1 MKSRLTVALLATGLV
16 AVLTWLLVQGTG
28 PDRPG
33 RERTDA
39 LQAIVFHNAAL
50 QRDVLQA
57 RAGLLRHYDPIVRSM
72 NGLLEAT
79 AALEHAGDVAGGDVQ
94 LDVDRRIRALAATVR
109 DQEAAVEAF
118 KSENALLRNSLAYFN
133 RLGAR
138 LAAGE
143 DSRQAGIADEAG
155 TLAAAML
162 RFANAPLPDSARQV
176 GRSLDRLAAAP
187 VSGPLAG
194 DVRALVLHGRLVLA
208 TLPAV
213 DALVARL
220 QAAPVAVQARALLD
234 TFAEIQSR
242 RAARSDLFLALLY
255 AAALCLVAY
264 AVHLFLRLRANAGLL
279 EQRLE
284 LESLVASIST
294 AFINLPP
301 DRIREGIEDSLARL
315 VRYAGLDRAQIV
327 MARDGEPDVAASF
340 FVQRPAA
347 APDLPRA
354 EVAAFV
360 SRWHPA
366 ALDRQG
372 CTCVPAVR
380 LLADG
385 PEKRSLEARR
395 VRSWLRLPLQVAG
408 EELGVLALDAVREE
422 RHWRDDD
429 VALYR
434 TAAGIFANAMARERA
449 ELAREELQSRLNRSQ
464 RLEAIGTLAGGIAHE
479 FNNILGAIRGYGEM
493 ALGILRDQPRPRR
506 YVEQIMKAGERAQNV
521 VEQVLAFGRRRERQL
536 RALAIETVVQ
546 EALGLA
552 RASLPST
559 LEWRTR
565 FGAGDATVLGD
576 DTEIQQVVM
585 NLCKNAAQAMDG
597 RGVLTVVV
605 DTVEIAGATK
615 LSHGTVQPG
624 RWVRLLVADTG
635 HGIEPAAMER
645 LFEPFFTTR
654 PAGRGTGLG
663 LSTVHGIVAGHGG
676 SIDVA
681 SRSGA
686 GTTFAIWLP
695 RAPGSA
701 SRQAGPRP
709 TPVRTGRGETV
720 LLVDD
725 DVPLVLLGEEML
737 AALGYEPVGFDHADA
752 ALAAFDAEPRRFDVV
767 LTDDI
772 MPGMRGT
779 ELAGAIH
786 EIRPDIPIVLMTGY
800 AQPLRAERLRASGI
814 REVLKKPLLSR
825 ALADCLARHLP
836 AR

>member
-1 MKSRLTVALLATGLV
+1 
-16 AVLTWLLVQGTG
+16 
-28 PDRPG
+28 
-33 RERTDA
+33 
-39 LQAIVFHNAAL
+39 
-50 QRDVLQA
+50 
-57 RAGLLRHYDPIVRSM
+57 
-72 NGLLEAT
+72 
-79 AALEHAGDVAGGDVQ
+79 
-94 LDVDRRIRALAATVR
+94 
-109 DQEAAVEAF
+109 
-118 KSENALLRNSLAYFN
+118 
-133 RLGAR
+133 
-138 LAAGE
+138 
-143 DSRQAGIADEAG
+143 
-155 TLAAAML
+155 
-162 RFANAPLPDSARQV
+162 
-176 GRSLDRLAAAP
+176 
-187 VSGPLAG
+187 
-194 DVRALVLHGRLVLA
+194 
-208 TLPAV
+208 
-213 DALVARL
+213 
-220 QAAPVAVQARALLD
+220 
-234 TFAEIQSR
+234 
-242 RAARSDLFLALLY
+242 
-255 AAALCLVAY
+255 
-264 AVHLFLRLRANAGLL
+264 
-279 EQRLE
+279 
-284 LESLVASIST
+284 
-294 AFINLPP
+294 
-301 DRIREGIEDSLARL
+301 
-315 VRYAGLDRAQIV
+315 
-327 MARDGEPDVAASF
+327 
-340 FVQRPAA
+340 
-347 APDLPRA
+347 
-354 EVAAFV
+354 
-360 SRWHPA
+360 
-366 ALDRQG
+366 
-372 CTCVPAVR
+372 
-380 LLADG
+380 
-385 PEKRSLEARR
+385 
-395 VRSWLRLPLQVAG
+395 
-408 EELGVLALDAVREE
+408 
-422 RHWRDDD
+422 
-429 VALYR
+429 
-434 TAAGIFANAMARERA
+434 
-449 ELAREELQSRLNRSQ
+449 SQ

-506 YVEQIMKAGERAQNV
+506 YVAQIMKAGERAQNV

-565 FGAGDATVLGD
+565 FGAGDAAVLGD

>member
-1 MKSRLTVALLATGLV
+1 
-16 AVLTWLLVQGTG
+16 
-28 PDRPG
+28 
-33 RERTDA
+33 
-39 LQAIVFHNAAL
+39 
-50 QRDVLQA
+50 
-57 RAGLLRHYDPIVRSM
+57 
-72 NGLLEAT
+72 
-79 AALEHAGDVAGGDVQ
+79 HAGDVAGGDVQ

-234 TFAEIQSR
+234 TFAAIQSR
-242 RAARSDLFLALLY
+242 RAARSALFLARLY
-255 AAALCLVAY
+255 AAALCLVSY

-408 EELGVLALDAVREE
+408 EERVVLALDAVREE

-434 TAAGIFANAMARERA
+434 TAAGILANAMARERA

-479 FNNILGAIRGYGEM
+479 FNNILGAILGYGEM
-493 ALGILRDQPRPRR
+493 ALAALHGRSPAREHIRQMIR
-506 YVEQIMKAGERAQNV
+506 AGERAQDV
-521 VEQVLAFGRRRERQL
+521 VEQVLAFGRQRERRHRPIRAEPVVADAIGLVRASFPPTLTVHARL
-536 RALAIETVVQ
+536 RAADAAIM
-546 EALGLA
+546 
-552 RASLPST
+552 
-559 LEWRTR
+559 
-565 FGAGDATVLGD
+565 GDATEL
-576 DTEIQQVVM
+576 QQVVM
-585 NLCKNAAQAMDG
+585 NLSTNAAHAMDG
-597 RGVLTVVV
+597 TGKIE
-605 DTVEIAGATK
+605 VELDEVEVEGEMA
-615 LSHGTVQPG
+615 LSHGELTSG
-624 RWVRLLVADTG
+624 GYVRLAVRDSG
-635 HGIEPAAMER
+635 HGIDPSTMER
-645 LFEPFFTTR
+645 IFEPFFTTK
-654 PAGRGTGLG
+654 PVGQGTGLG
-663 LSTVHGIVAGHGG
+663 LSTVYGIVVEHGG
-676 SIDVA
+676 ALHVES
-681 SRSGA
+681 
-686 GTTFAIWLP
+686 
-695 RAPGSA
+695 
-701 SRQAGPRP
+701 GPRDGTKFEAYFPRIEAAGVEAERP
-709 TPVRTGRGETV
+709 TEAQVRRGRGETI
-720 LLVDD
+720 LVVEDD
-725 DVPLVLLGEEML
+725 KRLMLLGEEML
-737 AALGYEPVGFDHADA
+737 AALGYEGVGFDHAST
-752 ALAAFDAEPRRFDVV
+752 ALAAFRADPQRFDLV
-767 LTDDI
+767 LTDEV
-772 MPGMRGT
+772 MPEMTGT
-779 ELAGAIH
+779 ELAGALRNT
-786 EIRPDIPIVLMTGY
+786 RPDLPVVLMSGY
-800 AQPLRAERLRASGI
+800 DRPLQPGRLQAAGI
-814 REVLKKPLLSR
+814 REVLKKPLRSTD
-825 ALADCLARHLP
+825 LAECLAKHLP
-836 AR
+836 AHAFPKSDAPRNSGP